1 MPSTTFKSYRR
12 RLLAILVGLGL
23 WAFAGWAFIAGGTQ
37 QLAAGADLTARD
49 RHGDTAL
56 HTAVNW
62 QRIEALRLLI
72 AHGAP
77 EDGPLRHTLE
87 YGASVEATAY
97 SPDGA
102 PGLRGQATTRRGPAH
117 HVVGYVH
124 LAPDR
129 AGQVPIEVHR
139 SICTMSAGNIGSK
152 GR

>member
-102 PGLRGQATTRRGPAH
+102 ILACGAKLRHAEGQRITLWDTSTWCLIGPAK
-117 HVVGYVH
+117 Y
-124 LAPDR
+124 PSKS
-129 AGQVPIEVHR
+129 IEVYVR
-139 SICTMSAGNIGSK
+139 CRREI
-152 GR
+152 